1 MKHLS
6 WISLIALT
14 GCLSSAPKPEPIA
27 TEKEY
32 KATYEATWRAVQ
44 QTIISYPLKTNNMDV
59 GQIQTASIRGTNL
72 FKVPFKETAA
82 SGGHRYSLSISVIK
96 AGPKRTRVSIVKD
109 GSLYRNFIS
118 DPEEK
123 ATDGLEEMVLL
134 YRIGRELDIEKAVTA
149 SSGKKTD

>member
-1 MKHLS
+1 MKYLS
-6 WISLIALT
+6 WLPLFTLI
-14 GCLSSAPKPEPIA
+14 GCLSSAPKKEPIS

-59 GQIQTASIRGTNL
+59 GQIQTASIRGSNL
-72 FKVPFKETAA
+72 FKVPFKEEAA
-82 SGGHRYSLSISVIK
+82 AGGHRYSLSINVIK

-109 GSLYRNFIS
+109 GSLYRDFIS

-123 ATDGLEEMVLL
+123 TTDGLEEMVLL
-134 YRIGRELDIEKAVTA
+134 YRIGRELDIERAVTS
-149 SSGKKTD
+149 SSGKKDQ